1 MTASSETLQLE
12 ALLISS
18 SEPVKLNAIE
28 GFLRADLEKAFVEL
42 EVFWAGRGMRLERS
56 KGTVSLVPDPE
67 CVRHME
73 ERRGDPVKR
82 LTAAALQTLSYI
94 AVNQPVTQKDI
105 ESARGVTLSKGLL
118 DSLMDAGYVRVA
130 GRRTN
135 GSGAVSYVTT
145 GDFLE
150 HFGLTALSD
159 LPTAEEIEE
168 LTTVPEDDL
177 DGE

>member
-1 MTASSETLQLE
+1 MSAASETLQLE

-18 SEPVKLNAIE
+18 SEPVKT
-28 GFLRADLEKAFVEL
+28 RDLEGLFRSDPEKALVEL
-42 EVFWAGRGMRLERS
+42 EDFWANRGMRLERS
-56 KGTVSLVPDPE
+56 KGAVSLIPDPE

-73 ERRGDPVKR
+73 DRRGDPVKR

-94 AVNQPVTQKDI
+94 AINQPVTQKDI
-105 ESARGVTLSKGLL
+105 EGARDVTLSKGLL
-118 DSLMDAGYVRVA
+118 DSLLDAGYVRVA
-130 GRRTN
+130 GRRSN